1 MAQVQS
7 FLKLTWVELKL
18 FARDPFA
25 TVFALVIPLI
35 MLILLAAVFGHT
47 STNAKA
53 NGQVVFRGVRGPDY
67 YMTSSLGL
75 VIVAI
80 GLLSIPIHLATYR
93 EQGVL
98 RRFRASAIPAWAIFG
113 SQIAVAL
120 VIAAIGSLIMVVVAA
135 IIYSTRSP
143 AAVFGVIV
151 AFIMATLSFTALGF
165 LIAALVET
173 ARAAQGITLIFFF
186 LFWMLSGSGPPRAAL
201 PETARQVSNII
212 PLTHALI
219 AIQDPWFGYGWNFG
233 ELLILAGITVTAAI
247 PALFLF
253 ARGNRS

>member
-1 MAQVQS
+1 MAQVHS

-47 STNAKA
+47 SADAKA
-53 NGQVVFRGVRGPDY
+53 NGLVVFRGVRGPEY
-67 YMTSSLGL
+67 YMTSSIGL

-80 GLLSIPIHLATYR
+80 GLLNVPIHLATYR
-93 EQGVL
+93 EQGIL
-98 RRFRASAIPAWAIFG
+98 RRFRASSIPAWAIFG

-120 VIAAIGSLIMVVVAA
+120 VISALGSLIMVMVAV
-135 IIYSTRSP
+135 IFYGTRSP
-143 AAVFGVIV
+143 AAGFGVVV

-173 ARAAQGITLIFFF
+173 ARATQGITLILFF

-201 PETARQVSNII
+201 PDTARRFTGIV

-219 AIQDPWFGYGWNFG
+219 AIQDPWFGYGWNVG
-233 ELLILAGITVTAAI
+233 ELIILAGITITAAV
-247 PALFLF
+247 PALLLF
-253 ARGNRS
+253 ARDSES